1 MMRLG
6 YNLLWLRPGQVG
18 GSEHAAVDAL
28 RAVAAIKPIDTD
40 VFLFV
45 TRAFATEYQSN
56 FAEGTK
62 DPLAA
67 CQLVVDELE
76 IGAFERVRRI
86 LREATWLPR
95 QIRKHNIDVMHHLG
109 GTIPVRA
116 PKNVEHHLTIHDLQ
130 PLDLP
135 QNFSLPKRA
144 FVQFMTQRSV
154 KIAASI
160 SAPSAFV
167 AEQINTRYP
176 EAKVAA
182 TCVYWGSPT
191 PDELSGPITEVTALI
206 GKRFAYFPA
215 ANWRHKNHEQLI
227 ASWPDVAGL
236 DLVLTGGRDAGG
248 PNIEALIQASSAKAR
263 IHDLRRTGRD
273 IVRWLYMNAD
283 MMVFPTGY
291 EGFGLPV
298 AEAASFGV
306 APLAS
311 DISMLDELL
320 PHGVNRLP
328 LDAPDAWA
336 AIINEFAAD
345 SQARQ
350 NAVDAVRAHISAMT
364 WEATARAWLDL
375 YRS

>member
-1 MMRLG
+1 M
-6 YNLLWLRPGQVG
+6 
-18 GSEHAAVDAL
+18 
-28 RAVAAIKPIDTD
+28 
-40 VFLFV
+40 
-45 TRAFATEYQSN
+45 
-56 FAEGTK
+56 
-62 DPLAA
+62 
-67 CQLVVDELE
+67 
-76 IGAFERVRRI
+76 
-86 LREATWLPR
+86 
-95 QIRKHNIDVMHHLG
+95 
-109 GTIPVRA
+109 
-116 PKNVEHHLTIHDLQ
+116 
-130 PLDLP
+130 
-135 QNFSLPKRA
+135 
-144 FVQFMTQRSV
+144 
-154 KIAASI
+154 
-160 SAPSAFV
+160 
-167 AEQINTRYP
+167 
-176 EAKVAA
+176 
-182 TCVYWGSPT
+182 
-191 PDELSGPITEVTALI
+191 
-206 GKRFAYFPA
+206 
-215 ANWRHKNHEQLI
+215 
-227 ASWPDVAGL
+227 AGL